1 MNILLNCNT
10 ITKIQDNTVLLLF
23 SVIAILIIGCIIM
36 FFYFSTVQPK
46 IRSSYLTAKNKRL
59 IKNGWVYMQCEI
71 RSTNLSIYH

>member
-59 IKNGWVYMQCEI
+59 IKNGWVYMLYALPK
-71 RSTNLSIYH
+71 T